1 MVGLRTQESVKFN
14 RFFELIQAEAK
25 KQKATFFADAGD
37 GNEFET
43 PTMEGENMMGWLI
56 PDDKVKEFEPVW
68 KSSDVDDDWTDFFR
82 WAVWSEAD
90 GNITI
95 QFEE

>member
-25 KQKATFFADAGD
+25 KQNATFFADAGD

-43 PTMEGENMMGWLI
+43 PTLEGENMMGWLI

-68 KSSDVDDDWTDFFR
+68 ESSDVDDDWTDFFR
-82 WAVWSEAD
+82 WAVWSEVD

>member
-25 KQKATFFADAGD
+25 KRNAVFFADAGD

-43 PTMEGENMMGWLI
+43 ETMEGENMMGWLV
-56 PDDKVKEFEPVW
+56 PNDKTKEFEPIW
-68 KSSDVDDDWTDFFR
+68 KSSDVDDEWIEFFR
-82 WAVWSEAD
+82 WAVWSETD
-90 GNITI
+90 GKIKI
-95 QFEE
+95 KFDE